1 MPGRPLGELRG
12 VAETGRYRWLT
23 WDRGTYDPRPA
34 WEDGPG
40 GGGVIGTIDASR
52 PGASA
57 MSWTPSLRRRGYCAA
72 VVGAMLMMPRLEHV
86 ELFAADV
93 GSACAGLADC
103 LRRAGFEP
111 LNAGPD
117 WEGMT
122 YYAWFRHPAEPR

>member
-40 GGGVIGTIDASR
+40 GRGVIGTLDAPR

-57 MSWTPSLRRRGYCAA
+57 MSWPRRCAA
-72 VVGAMLMMPRLEHV
+72 VVGAVLMMPCLEHV
-86 ELFAADV
+86 ELFAA
-93 GSACAGLADC
+93 GIGAGCAGLGDV
-103 LRRAGFEP
+103 LRPAGVS
-111 LNAGPD
+111 AA
-117 WEGMT
+117 EGGH
-122 YYAWFRHPAEPR
+122 ARRVR